1 MPCLAM
7 GQPSDTEPLHALKGA
22 PKIVRR
28 SWAGGMR
35 NPRQRRQLHG
45 REMKMWAIW
54 RGPSGP
60 TVQLSLRFRTGFP
73 GRTVQLSLRL
83 WSLADAVTATIP
95 EIKAL

>member
-1 MPCLAM
+1 MSSD

-54 RGPSGP
+54 RGPSGS
-60 TVQLSLRFRTGFP
+60 TVQLSLRVRTGFLVET
-73 GRTVQLSLRL
+73 GLSLRL